1 MRGKVIEI
9 KEDKFDDN
17 VFLNML
23 YDLSAL
29 TSFIVMS
36 TALGIEVVPIEDKN
50 IPVLKHDEMYEL
62 MLKENE

>member
-1 MRGKVIEI
+1 M

>member
-1 MRGKVIEI
+1 M
-9 KEDKFDDN
+9 KEDKFDEN

-29 TSFIVMS
+29 ASFIVMS

>member
-1 MRGKVIEI
+1 M
-9 KEDKFDDN
+9 KEDKFDEN

-36 TALGIEVVPIEDKN
+36 TALG
-50 IPVLKHDEMYEL
+50 
-62 MLKENE
+62 

>member
-1 MRGKVIEI
+1 M

-36 TALGIEVVPIEDKN
+36 TALGIEVVPIEDKD
-50 IPVLKHDEMYEL
+50 ISVLKHDEMYEL